1 MFFITSRILCPLF
14 IKTIHFPSDDGT
26 KSIIFSLTQTLLF
39 DKRARPDYKA
49 GARPGKRRGVL
60 TLLI

>member
-1 MFFITSRILCPLF
+1 VPFVHKNHP
-14 IKTIHFPSDDGT
+14 FPQAMMEPKWNQNGT
-26 KSIIFSLTQTLLF
+26 KSIIFSLTQTPLF